1 MVDLIRLSNGHQFK
15 DMAASG
21 ALGYDGKGWFWERPL
36 GWLGIINSSV
46 FTVVTKT
53 LTRWPRKGN
62 FRWRNPFRVISIRW
76 NYIVNAVGL
85 KNRGIEWWC
94 KKIGPKVN
102 REKIALVA
110 SIYSESISE
119 FVEMA
124 KMLNPFD
131 LVGIELNFSCPSVRK
146 MSDAGFIVAACREV
160 KKVSRHPLFAKL
172 SVAQDYKQFI
182 RELEQRVEA
191 ININSVP
198 WEVMGAIFPNKKSPL
213 VRFGGGGVS
222 GKITQPIVW
231 PFIMDLVRLTQIP
244 VIGSAIWDYGDM
256 AAVRRMGAKAVSF
269 GSVFMLYPWRPNSF
283 VKRSSPL
290 AKKLAAR

>member
-1 MVDLIRLSNGHQFK
+1 VISLITLSNGHSLEYV
-15 DMAASG
+15 AASG
-21 ALGYDGKGWFWERPL
+21 ALGYDGKGWFWERWL
-36 GWLGIINSSV
+36 VRLGIINPLV

-53 LTRWPRKGN
+53 LTRWPRQGN
-62 FRWRNPFRVISIRW
+62 FRWWNPFRVIAIRW

-85 KNRGIEWWC
+85 KNKGVEWWC

-102 REKIALVA
+102 RLKIALVV

-119 FVEMA
+119 LVEMA

-131 LVGIELNFSCPSVRK
+131 LVGIELNLSCPSVRK
-146 MSDAGFIVAACREV
+146 MPDAGFIVAACREV

-182 RELEQRVEA
+182 RELERIGVEA

-198 WEVMGAIFPNKKSPL
+198 WEVIFPKKKSPL
-213 VRFGGGGVS
+213 ARFGGGGVS
-222 GKITQPIVW
+222 GKVTQPIVW
-231 PFIMDLVRLTQIP
+231 PFIMDIVRQTRIP

-269 GSVFMLYPWRPNSF
+269 GSVFMPYPWRPASF
-283 VKRSSPL
+283 VKKEME
-290 AKKLAAR
+290 KKK